1 MTDPRI
7 GVVLVTHNSAQWID
21 ETLDSIQAQTLL
33 PHRIVLVDDHSTDT
47 TSLILRVWA
56 EKLRN
61 TGIDVRVSPATSLS
75 DDPLTRIA
83 QNFSQGVR
91 ECSNLDLVALGDHDD
106 VWLPDRL
113 SEQVALMGAERSI
126 LMLAN
131 DGLVEATST
140 TLFDSFGVPGNL
152 EVGDPVP
159 LFRHVIR
166 HSVATG
172 GASMVRP
179 QRLIESGALVPPA
192 GWLHD
197 RWWSLVAASRVALR
211 LSATPV
217 IRYRTS
223 RTQVIGLDR
232 GRQTEGGPS
241 RWRSVTPADLRRFVS
256 LHALRKTAAPELQ
269 SELQWGR
276 LLKNLL

>member
-1 MTDPRI
+1 MTDPHV
-7 GVVLVTHNSAQWID
+7 GVVLVTHNSVRWID
-21 ETLDSIQAQTLL
+21 ETLDSIQAQKMQ
-33 PHRIVLVDDHSTDT
+33 PHRIVVIDDYSTDA
-47 TSLILRVWA
+47 TSSILDSWT
-56 EKLRN
+56 EKLRDA
-61 TGIDVRVSPATSLS
+61 GIDVTVSSATSMS
-75 DDPLTRIA
+75 DDPVTRIA
-83 QNFSQGVR
+83 QNFCQGVR
-91 ECSNLDLVALGDHDD
+91 ACSSLDFVALGDHDD
-106 VWLPDRL
+106 TWLPDRL
-113 SEQVALMGAERSI
+113 NEQVASMRADPSI

-152 EVGDPVP
+152 EVGDPVY

-166 HSVATG
+166 HSIATG

-197 RWWSLVAASRVALR
+197 RWWSLVAASRGALR

-217 IRYRTS
+217 IRYRIS

-276 LLKNLL
+276 LMKNLL